1 MAGGGMIDPGLQDK
15 VVLVT
20 GANNPFGIGAAIAE
34 SFAAQGASVFITYLR
49 SRPEEFGIDAA
60 TAAKATAPGEEFY
73 RSRNAEAPDAVLGR
87 LREHGVRVEAAE
99 IDLADPGAIRE
110 LFDRVEKTLGSVD
123 ILINNA
129 AHSSF
134 DSFVPNPSSEKDWA
148 GRERFTIDAGSHD
161 RHFAVNSRAVAL
173 LMAEYARRHVS
184 RGAVWGR
191 VVNISTDGA
200 DCFPGEVSYGAS
212 KAALESYSRSA
223 AVELGQ
229 YGITV
234 NIVAPGP
241 IQTGWIPAD
250 AEQSIVA
257 DIPLGRM
264 GRPDDVADVV
274 VFLASEQSRWL
285 TGQRFFVGGG
295 HRV

>member
-1 MAGGGMIDPGLQDK
+1 MIDPGLQDK

-34 SFAAQGASVFITYLR
+34 AFAAQGASLFITYLR
-49 SRPEEFGIDAA
+49 SRPEAFGIDPA
-60 TAAKATAPGEEFY
+60 TAAEASTPGEAFY
-73 RSRNAEAPDAVLGR
+73 RARNADAPDAVLGR
-87 LREHGVRVEAAE
+87 LREHAVPVGSAE
-99 IDLADPGAIRE
+99 IDLANPEAIPR
-110 LFDRVEKTLGSVD
+110 LFDHVEKTLGPVD

-129 AHSSF
+129 AHSEP
-134 DSFVPNPSSEKDWA
+134 DAFVLFTRSEEDWA
-148 GRERFTIDAGSHD
+148 GRVRSTVDAESHD

-191 VVNISTDGA
+191 IVNVSTDGA
-200 DCFPGEVSYGAS
+200 ACFPGEVSYGAS

-223 AVELGQ
+223 AMELGQ

-234 NIVAPGP
+234 NVVAPGP

-250 AEQSIVA
+250 AEQPIVA

-274 VFLASEQSRWL
+274 VFLASEQARWV
-285 TGQRFFVGGG
+285 TGQRLFVGGG

>member
-1 MAGGGMIDPGLQDK
+1 MIDPELQDK

-20 GANNPFGIGAAIAE
+20 GANNPFGIGAATAE
-34 SFAAQGASVFITYLR
+34 AFAAQGAAIFMTYWR
-49 SRPEEFGIDAA
+49 SRPEAFGIDAA
-60 TAAKATAPGEEFY
+60 AAAEATTPGEEFY
-73 RSRNAEAPDAVLGR
+73 RARNADAPDTVLDR
-87 LREHGVRVEAAE
+87 LRKHPVRVESAE
-99 IDLADPGAIRE
+99 IDLADPGAIPS
-110 LFDRVEKTLGSVD
+110 LFDRVEKTLGPVD

-129 AHSSF
+129 AHSVS
-134 DSFVPNPSSEKDWA
+134 DSFVPSSLPVEDWA
-148 GRERFTIDAGSHD
+148 GRMRTTFDAESHD

-173 LMAEYARRHVS
+173 LMAEYARRHVD

-191 VVNISTDGA
+191 IVNISTDGA

-212 KAALESYSRSA
+212 KTALESYSRSA
-223 AVELGQ
+223 AMELGQ

-234 NIVAPGP
+234 NVVAPGP

-250 AEQSIVA
+250 AEQPIVA

-274 VFLASEQSRWL
+274 VFLASEQARWV
-285 TGQRFFVGGG
+285 TGQRLFVGGG

>member
-1 MAGGGMIDPGLQDK
+1 MIDPGLRNK

-34 SFAAQGASVFITYLR
+34 AFAAQGAAIFMTYWR
-49 SRPEEFGIDAA
+49 SRPEAFGIDAD
-60 TAAKATAPGEEFY
+60 TAADATTPGEPFY
-73 RSRNAEAPDAVLGR
+73 RARNAEAPDVVLDR
-87 LREHGVRVEAAE
+87 LREQAVRVSSAE
-99 IDLADPGAIRE
+99 IDLAEPEAMPR
-110 LFDRVEKTLGSVD
+110 LFDRVEETLGSVD

-129 AHSSF
+129 AHSAP
-134 DSFVPNPSSEKDWA
+134 DSFSPLVLSEEDWA
-148 GRERFTIDAGSHD
+148 GRTRAMVDAKSHD

-173 LMAEYARRHVS
+173 LMAEYARRHVH
-184 RGAVWGR
+184 RGADWGR
-191 VVNISTDGA
+191 IVNISTDA
-200 DCFPGEVSYGAS
+200 ANCFPGEVSYGAS

-229 YGITV
+229 FGITV
-234 NIVAPGP
+234 NVVAPGP
-241 IQTGWIPAD
+241 IQTGWIPAE
-250 AEQSIVA
+250 AEEPIVE

-274 VFLASEQSRWL
+274 VFLASEQARWV
-285 TGQRFFVGGG
+285 TGQRLFVGGG

>member
-1 MAGGGMIDPGLQDK
+1 MIDPGLQDK

-20 GANNPFGIGAAIAE
+20 GANNPFGIGAAIAGA
-34 SFAAQGASVFITYLR
+34 FAAQGAAIFVTYVR
-49 SRPEEFGIDAA
+49 SRPEEYGIDAA
-60 TAAKATAPGEEFY
+60 TAADATTPGEPFY
-73 RSRNAEAPDAVLGR
+73 RARNAEAPDAVLGR
-87 LREHGVRVEAAE
+87 LREQAVRVGSAE
-99 IDLADPGAIRE
+99 VDLADPEAIPQ
-110 LFDRVEKTLGSVD
+110 LFDRVEETLGPVD

-129 AHSSF
+129 AHS
-134 DSFVPNPSSEKDWA
+134 VPDGFSSDAPSQEDWA
-148 GRERFTIDAGSHD
+148 GRMRTTVDASSHD

-173 LMAEYARRHVS
+173 LIAEYARRHIH

-191 VVNISTDGA
+191 IVNISTDAA

-223 AVELGQ
+223 AVELGP

-234 NIVAPGP
+234 NVVAPGP

-250 AEQSIVA
+250 AEEPIVA

-274 VFLASEQSRWL
+274 VFLASEQARWV
-285 TGQRFFVGGG
+285 TGQRLFVGGG

>member
-1 MAGGGMIDPGLQDK
+1 MIDPELQDK

-34 SFAAQGASVFITYLR
+34 AFAAQGASLFITYLR
-49 SRPEEFGIDAA
+49 SRPEAFGIDAA
-60 TAAKATAPGEEFY
+60 TAAEATTPGEEFY
-73 RSRNAEAPDAVLGR
+73 RARNADAPDTVLDR
-87 LREHGVRVEAAE
+87 LRNHPVRVESAE
-99 IDLADPGAIRE
+99 IDLADPGAIPS
-110 LFDRVEKTLGSVD
+110 LFDRVEKTLGPVD

-129 AHSSF
+129 AHSVS
-134 DSFVPNPSSEKDWA
+134 DSFVPSSVPVEDWA
-148 GRERFTIDAGSHD
+148 GRMRTTFDAESHD

-173 LMAEYARRHVS
+173 LMAEYARRHVD
-184 RGAVWGR
+184 RRAVWGR
-191 VVNISTDGA
+191 IVNISTDGA

-212 KAALESYSRSA
+212 KTALESYSRSA
-223 AVELGQ
+223 AMELGQ

-234 NIVAPGP
+234 NVVAPGP

-250 AEQSIVA
+250 AEQPIVA

-274 VFLASEQSRWL
+274 VFLASKQARWV
-285 TGQRFFVGGG
+285 TGQRLFVGGG

>member
-274 VFLASEQSRWL
+274 VFLASEQARWL